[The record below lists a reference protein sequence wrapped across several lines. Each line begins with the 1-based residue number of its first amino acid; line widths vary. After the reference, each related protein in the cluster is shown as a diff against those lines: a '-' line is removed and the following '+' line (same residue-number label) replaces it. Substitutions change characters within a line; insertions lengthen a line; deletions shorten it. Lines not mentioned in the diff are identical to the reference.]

1 MNKAIRAR
9 RLVQPPLSAPGLVPA
24 LSAGLLWLAAGLSA
38 GYWALLAWGRSPVTP
53 VAAVAMAPVGSDAAA
68 VARALGAAAPA
79 VAADTPAPVAAAS
92 RYRLLGVV
100 DQAGRNGA
108 ALIAIDS
115 QPPRPY
121 AVGAVLEGGLVL
133 QSVSRLGAQLG
144 ASSAGPATVELSL
157 PSPAN
162 N

>member
-9 RLVQPPLSAPGLVPA
+9 RLAPPPLSAPGMVPA
-24 LSAGLLWLAAGLSA
+24 LAAGLLWLAAGLSA

-53 VAAVAMAPVGSDAAA
+53 VAAVAMAPVGSEAVA
-68 VARALGAAAPA
+68 VARALGVVAPA
-79 VAADTPAPVAAAS
+79 VASDTPAPVAASS

-100 DQAGRNGA
+100 DQVGRNGV

-121 AVGAVLEGGLVL
+121 AVGAALEGGLVL

-144 ASSAGPATVELSL
+144 ASSAGPVTVELSL
-157 PSPAN
+157 PSPAKN
-162 N
+162 